1 MLDPLPYEVP
11 EEIIPERRIT
21 NDDGTDFQLDEDGQI
36 NLFYF

>member
-11 EEIIPERRIT
+11 EEFWTQST

-36 NLFYF
+36 NLF